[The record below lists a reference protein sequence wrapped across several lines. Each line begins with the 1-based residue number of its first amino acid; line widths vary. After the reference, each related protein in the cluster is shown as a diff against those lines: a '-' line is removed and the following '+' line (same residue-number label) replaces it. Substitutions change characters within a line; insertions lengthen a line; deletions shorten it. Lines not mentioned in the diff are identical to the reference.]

1 MLQYKN
7 LKLLAFVIIFSQ
19 CASVPQSVVDLSSQ
33 VGDDIISIQS
43 SYAQLVDA
51 YYERLIDDRLD
62 YLDNEWYPA
71 YVKNWMRIGRLQ
83 EIAKGDIVWSEDD
96 EKFTEVTEETP
107 SMETINTLQIWV
119 EEALWTYQEKKEE
132 LINPLITDRD
142 TLKYSINVAFNNLTK
157 ANAEITAHL
166 NSLRKVKEQQ
176 DQLLEEL
183 KLKRIRDQIN
193 EALIDASAK
202 AGKGLEK
209 VREADAKL
217 EEINK

>member
-71 YVKNWMRIGRLQ
+71 
-83 EIAKGDIVWSEDD
+83 
-96 EKFTEVTEETP
+96 
-107 SMETINTLQIWV
+107 
-119 EEALWTYQEKKEE
+119 
-132 LINPLITDRD
+132 
-142 TLKYSINVAFNNLTK
+142 
-157 ANAEITAHL
+157 
-166 NSLRKVKEQQ
+166 
-176 DQLLEEL
+176 
-183 KLKRIRDQIN
+183 
-193 EALIDASAK
+193 
-202 AGKGLEK
+202 
-209 VREADAKL
+209 
-217 EEINK
+217 